1 MVRGD
6 VMRKNQKGFLIAL
19 CLCMLSLSGVF
30 GVYQYRKGLSS
41 EPQNE
46 VPKQNAQAAEQEETE
61 KEAANSRGAVAQAD
75 TKEKEAEQAK
85 IDTEEDIYEIGEAE
99 LAKAETQEEETAPE
113 EEPAEEEAQNEETEE
128 TEEEEVVEET
138 GGQVQS
144 DRLSFSESSRLLW
157 PVNGD
162 VILNYSMD
170 KSIYFS
176 TLNQY
181 KYHPAIVISA
191 PVGSEVQCA
200 ARGKVSE
207 ISVDEETGTT
217 LYMDL
222 GDGYEAVYGQLK
234 EVAVEEG
241 DVVEPGRL
249 LGYVSEPT
257 KYYTLEGS
265 NLYFQLLKKNEP
277 VNPMGFIE

>member
-1 MVRGD
+1 
-6 VMRKNQKGFLIAL
+6 
-19 CLCMLSLSGVF
+19 MLSISGIF
-30 GVYQYRKGLSS
+30 GVYQYRKGLSA
-41 EPQNE
+41 EPEKE
-46 VPKQNAQAAEQEETE
+46 VPKQSAQVEDQKEPE
-61 KEAANSRGAVAQAD
+61 KEAANSRGTVAQAD

-99 LAKAETQEEETAPE
+99 LAQAEEAPAEETPEEEKEEEAETEEASSEEET
-113 EEPAEEEAQNEETEE
+113 QEE
-128 TEEEEVVEET
+128 TEEEEEEESVETT
-138 GGQVQS
+138 GQADQM
-144 DRLSFSESSRLLW
+144 SFSENSKMLW
-157 PVNGD
+157 PVKGD
-162 VILNYSMD
+162 VILDYSMD

-181 KYHPAIVISA
+181 KYHPALVISA
-191 PVGSEVQCA
+191 DVGSEVQCA

-207 ISVDEETGTT
+207 IKVDEETGTT
-217 LYMDL
+217 VFMEL
-222 GDGYEAVYGQLK
+222 GNGYEAVYGQLK

-241 DVVEPGRL
+241 EIVEAGRL

-277 VNPMGFIE
+277 VDPMGYIE

>member
-1 MVRGD
+1 MH
-6 VMRKNQKGFLIAL
+6 KNQKGFLIAL
-19 CLCMLSLSGVF
+19 CLCLLSLSGVF

-41 EPQNE
+41 EPQKE
-46 VPKQNAQAAEQEETE
+46 EQKQNLQVAEQEEPE

-99 LAKAETQEEETAPE
+99 LAKAEDQEEETTPE
-113 EEPAEEEAQNEETEE
+113 EEPTEENTAENEEEEK
-128 TEEEEVVEET
+128 TEEEEVEET
-138 GGQVQS
+138 GGEVQS
-144 DRLSFSESSRLLW
+144 DRLSFSENSKLLW

-181 KYHPAIVISA
+181 KYHPAVVISA

-200 ARGKVSE
+200 AKGKVSE
-207 ISVDEETGTT
+207 ISVDEEIGTT
-217 LYMDL
+217 VYMEL

-241 DVVEPGRL
+241 DIVEPGRL

-265 NLYFQLLKKNEP
+265 NLYFQLLKKHEP